1 VALGWRGLVDDLP
14 DRRLLAGL
22 EHLRLGTASGYG
34 VVDVHPEDLS
44 PAKRVF
50 LDWVL
55 LNSDFSQ
62 EGS

>member
-1 VALGWRGLVDDLP
+1 M
-14 DRRLLAGL
+14 LAGL
-22 EHLRLGTASGYG
+22 EHLRLGTASGCG

-55 LNSDFSQ
+55 LSSDHSQ
-62 EGS
+62 KGS